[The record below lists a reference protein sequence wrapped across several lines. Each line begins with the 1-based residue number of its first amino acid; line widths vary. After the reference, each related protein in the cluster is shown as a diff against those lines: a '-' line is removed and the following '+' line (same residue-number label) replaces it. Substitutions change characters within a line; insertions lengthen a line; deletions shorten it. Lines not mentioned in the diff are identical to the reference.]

1 MAKRKIKIRKNK
13 LGAVLLVGIFGLLF
27 FILVLRYSYIMI
39 TGHSDGQDLVMRAN
53 EKYLVQN
60 NEQAERGKIY
70 DRNGKILAEDVER
83 YKVVAVVDKS
93 AGKSGDKPRYVED
106 KKKTAKELSK
116 IIDMEPEE
124 IEKQLNQKKA
134 FQVEFGQK
142 GTNLTYQDKQKL
154 EKMDLPGITLYP
166 ETERFYPNG
175 NFASHLIGMA
185 QKNPDTGELKG
196 ALGVEK
202 IFDSYLSGT
211 KGALSYIQDIW
222 GYIAPN
228 TKNEKSPKRGD
239 DVHLTID
246 SNIQVFVE
254 EALDDMVKRYQPK
267 DLFAVVM
274 DAKTG
279 EILAFSQRPTFNPET
294 GEDFGKKWAN
304 DLYQNTYEPGSTFKS
319 FGLAA
324 AIQEGKFNH
333 KKKYES
339 GHRDI
344 MGSRISD
351 WNKTGWGEIPMSL
364 GFTYSSNTLMM
375 HLQDLVGADKMKS
388 WYERFGFSKPTGGLF
403 DGEAEGNIAWSNELQ
418 QKTSAFGQ
426 STTVTPVQMIQA
438 QSAFFNKGNM
448 LKPWFVDSIK
458 NPISKKTFYQGEKEI
473 AGKPITASTASK
485 VETELDKVV
494 NSKKSHAMNYR
505 VDGYDIEGK
514 TGTAQVADEKSGG
527 YVKGENP
534 YFVSFIGDAPKKN
547 PKVIVYA
554 GMSLAQK
561 NDQEAYEM
569 GVSKAFKP
577 IMENTLKY
585 LNVGSKKDETKSAQ
599 YSKVPNVTGQSTD
612 KAKESLKSEDLQATV
627 IGNGDNVKSQSIK
640 ANKKLLPN
648 SKVLLLTDGDITMP
662 NMKGWTKDDVLAFQE
677 LTGINVTTKGSGY
690 VTKQSVNNGTTLK
703 DNSKVEI
710 ELSPEDPDD
719 TSTNTNDNETA
730 SNDSSNKDKASS
742 SSDDKEKDNKNDTS
756 SSSEQEQQTNNS
768 QDSNE

>member
-116 IIDMEPEE
+116 IIDMKPEE
-124 IEKQLNQKKA
+124 IEKRLNQKKA

-294 GEDFGKKWAN
+294 DEDFGKKWAN
-304 DLYQNTYEPGSTFKS
+304 DLYQNTYEPGPTFKS

-324 AIQEGKFNH
+324 AIQEGKFDP

-458 NPISKKTFYQGEKEI
+458 NPISKKTFYQGKKEI

-547 PKVIVYA
+547 PEVIVYA

-599 YSKVPNVTGQSTD
+599 YSKVPNVTGQSID

-730 SNDSSNKDKASS
+730 SNDSSNKDEASS

>member
-116 IIDMEPEE
+116 IIDMKPEE

-324 AIQEGKFNH
+324 AIQEGKFNP

-505 VDGYDIEGK
+505 VNGYDIEGK

-742 SSDDKEKDNKNDTS
+742 SSDNKEKDNKNDTS

>member
-324 AIQEGKFNH
+324 AIQECKFNP